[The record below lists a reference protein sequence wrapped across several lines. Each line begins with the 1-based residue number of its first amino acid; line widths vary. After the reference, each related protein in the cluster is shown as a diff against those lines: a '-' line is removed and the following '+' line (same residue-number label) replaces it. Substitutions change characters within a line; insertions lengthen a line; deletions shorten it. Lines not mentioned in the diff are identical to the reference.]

1 MAIKVTTGPG
11 YATITHNGNYAAR
24 IEKVADGRFAATVR
38 GGKGRAFRTKRE
50 AIAWAT
56 QFATARSKKLI
67 TVKVVS
73 RGGYTEFTLD
83 VVQPSA
89 AGEARH
95 MATRVLVDWLEQNGH
110 IPVEDIGDYKLVVP
124 RYGAFAL
131 GLQAYSLKGAR

>member
-73 RGGYTEFTLD
+73 QGGYTEFTLD
-83 VVQPSA
+83 VAQPKDAEA
-89 AGEARH
+89 ARR
-95 MATRVLVDWLEQNGH
+95 MATRVLGDWLEQGLMY
-110 IPVEDIGDYKLVVP
+110 VEDIGDYELVVP

-131 GLQAYSLKGAR
+131 GFQAYSLKGAR